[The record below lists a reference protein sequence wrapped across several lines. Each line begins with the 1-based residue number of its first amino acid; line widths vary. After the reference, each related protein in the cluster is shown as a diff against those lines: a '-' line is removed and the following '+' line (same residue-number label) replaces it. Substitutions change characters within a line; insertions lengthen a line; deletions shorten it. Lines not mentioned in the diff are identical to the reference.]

1 MNENVGHGFGRLLAE
16 ARTAKGLTVADAA
29 EKLKLSKHQ
38 VEALEAEDFSRLP
51 AAVFVRGFVRNYARL
66 LDLSAEEVPGLNEP
80 VVEPTNTI
88 TAPSENL
95 VFRTSP
101 VRRWLLLPLAG
112 LILFMALVA
121 AMYAWLRQGEEE
133 VYLTSTAGPTVVQT
147 APAPVHAPPVQVVP
161 APPVEATVADP
172 AAPPALPAQP
182 IADVDASVAN
192 IPEPQE
198 KDQPTTA
205 KAPENNPAVVA
216 EHAVHLA
223 VQDEDAWVEVVSADQ
238 KRFSRLLRA
247 GEQMTVR
254 GVPPLKLVLGNAFH
268 VRLTY
273 DDKAVDLHPYIGDKV
288 ARLTLQ

>member
-1 MNENVGHGFGRLLAE
+1 MNENVGHGFGRILAE

-66 LDLSAEEVPGLNEP
+66 LDLSAEEVPALTEP
-80 VVEPTNTI
+80 VIEPTNTI

-121 AMYAWLRQGEEE
+121 ALYAWLRQGEEA
-133 VYLTSTAGPTVVQT
+133 YLTSTARPMVVQT
-147 APAPVHAPPVQVVP
+147 APTPVHAPPVQIVP
-161 APPVEATVADP
+161 APPVEPPVADP
-172 AAPPALPAQP
+172 AAPPVLPAQP
-182 IADVDASVAN
+182 VAGADASVAN
-192 IPEPQE
+192 IPAARE
-198 KDQPTTA
+198 KEQPPTA

-238 KRFSRLLRA
+238 KRFGRLLRA

-254 GVPPLKLVLGNAFH
+254 GVPPFKLVLGNALH

-273 DDKAVDLHPYIGDKV
+273 DDKAVDLHPYTGDKV